1 MLYTLRPQSP
11 LYAQP
16 AAAAAAEAAPAEA
29 RRQRLNEGLSL
40 ALLAQQCSTYTVVAP
55 PPAAAALP
63 ALRWQPGNVYHASG
77 LCAAALDT
85 ATLPYRLA
93 ARDGPAAAIGAS
105 SWWFGT
111 CCMCRDMISCA
122 QSWLQVEGLITRLP
136 SHPSLAAN
144 PCFCHAPTPAS
155 TLRNTTLP
163 AGRCDMWGLTHLLTS
178 QYHSPL
184 AALSLALPCPAL
196 PADAQRLAQQADA
209 RLQHGA
215 GSGSGSAAAVAASAA
230 AAAQQGSGGGGGG
243 SGPFTSRWL
252 ASLTPGIPAAGDT
265 MRFAEAVVLRGPRST
280 AAAPVQLDAAAAAL
294 DASLADERLR
304 CVRQRTLAAQPLAV
318 PLPFPH
324 MFALGLSKEGDLLP
338 GAQLGAS
345 SSGGSQDIASCA
357 ALTRLA
363 ATKAFAPAV
372 AAAARQF
379 RTAAGT
385 AQGQATLEA
394 WGLGH
399 EERAEAEEALERLA
413 HAYDDEEA

>member
-1 MLYTLRPQSP
+1 
-11 LYAQP
+11 
-16 AAAAAAEAAPAEA
+16 
-29 RRQRLNEGLSL
+29 
-40 ALLAQQCSTYTVVAP
+40 
-55 PPAAAALP
+55 
-63 ALRWQPGNVYHASG
+63 
-77 LCAAALDT
+77 
-85 ATLPYRLA
+85 
-93 ARDGPAAAIGAS
+93 
-105 SWWFGT
+105 
-111 CCMCRDMISCA
+111 
-122 QSWLQVEGLITRLP
+122 
-136 SHPSLAAN
+136 
-144 PCFCHAPTPAS
+144 
-155 TLRNTTLP
+155 
-163 AGRCDMWGLTHLLTS
+163 MWSLTHLLTS

-184 AALSLALPCPAL
+184 AALSLALPCPGL

-215 GSGSGSAAAVAASAA
+215 GSGGGSAAALAASGA
-230 AAAQQGSGGGGGG
+230 AAAQQGSSGGGGGSG

-294 DASLADERLR
+294 DAALADERLR

-324 MFALGLSKEGDLLP
+324 MFVLGLSKEGDLLP

-357 ALTRLA
+357 TLTRLA

-372 AAAARQF
+372 TVAARQF
-379 RTAAGT
+379 RTVAGT

-394 WGLGH
+394 WGLGR